1 MKLFKQR
8 YDFWPHI
15 WACGGI
21 IGVKCAVLL
30 NRWWWGL
37 YWEIVWH
44 LGSLL
49 LSMCWLVLNRMEMKM
64 NGELLSS
71 CRKRWIPCAWGA
83 GGLQVASWKV
93 KEMKP
98 KLGHKRKF
106 LFCCP
111 KGVLP
116 LALQPQQPCAARVNF
131 RLFALFLIA
140 QYLYPGGNFAAE
152 LLFF

>member
-8 YDFWPHI
+8 DDFWPRG

-21 IGVKCAVLL
+21 NGEKRAVLL
-30 NRWWWGL
+30 NPWWRGL
-37 YWEIVWH
+37 CREIVWH

-49 LSMCWLVLNRMEMKM
+49 LSRCWLVLKRMEIKM
-64 NGELLSS
+64 IGELLFP
-71 CRKRWIPCAWGA
+71 CRKCWIPSVPGER
-83 GGLQVASWKV
+83 GLQVTSWRA

-98 KLGHKRKF
+98 KLDNKRKW
-106 LFCCP
+106 LFYCP

-116 LALQPQQPCAARVNF
+116 VALQPQQPRAARVNF
-131 RLFALFLIA
+131 GLVAFFLIA
-140 QYLYPGGNFAAE
+140 QYLYPRGNFVGE